1 VGAVCVEALVR
12 ICAGGDQR
20 WSSLPRQ
27 LRGTPVSFCVWTVS
41 YIPIVVTR
49 RGGEPLAGDLDFFE
63 LLGFFR
69 PFSIALNVL
78 ARLDLRV
85 QVRINSSKSYH
96 QVNRLLGKYE
106 APGATRLRAGN
117 VQLGFLG

>member
-1 VGAVCVEALVR
+1 MRRSARTDLC
-12 ICAGGDQR
+12 GGDQR

-106 APGATRLRAGN
+106 APGATRWRAGN